1 MSAHSTGLRTPIPD
15 SEIASVHFFNG
26 RLVTSGDL
34 ALEQESQRLADQRI
48 GSAIGAGIVEGLGIE
63 FVSTD
68 TQNGTLL
75 RVDAGSGITA
85 KGSALKL
92 ETEVELRIAAPSQK
106 TSTTSGKAV
115 FCKCATAPIW
125 SRSAPPP
132 SGAYLLVLRPD
143 RQERGK
149 RSLVG
154 TDLSH
159 LGCDTDTIAAAVQF
173 DLVPVDTSGIV
184 ADGPARLRHE
194 LAQRSLR
201 QSTPGQ
207 DDVLPL
213 ALVHFAVDTRL
224 SFLDMWAVR
233 RTTGRSRQIMS
244 RPFLAPHPD
253 AKLAWRD
260 LVGDIPDSL
269 GEARLCQFQDEL
281 DTALSSGSGA
291 IHSSDFL
298 PLPPA
303 GFLPLEHARLE
314 WRDFLGSHAASVPET
329 LPVLEPTLVGPIV
342 AEAATRAP
350 LDANSRVRVAKV
362 AGRDLVVYYRES
374 INRTVAAETWLDGK
388 AAKLD
393 SAWNVQTAIEQ
404 LNAKVETLRTIWLK
418 PGPGWEK
425 AIPSAGTKSNVDLDL
440 RFTVGDYPCDKA
452 VELSGYRHIAIHGAG
467 RGSRIVSKTE
477 SALTIRNASSCL
489 VEDVA
494 FFSGAVCIGAE
505 TKNEEEESHPRLK
518 GALGIVNIPTV
529 HLENVFA
536 SCPGGSSLGASAISI
551 HNLGNKVANPSH
563 STIRIVGCTALA
575 GAGQQ
580 GILCV
585 NPRGTALLRDNTVG
599 LNPDAKADAD
609 TGSNTVWLTKIAE
622 AMTGV
627 SKSGSIADKTRNF
640 LDRSLPDAR
649 NWMAKLLTNIE
660 DDNKKT
666 AANRVVAA
674 LKKSARKGNTNDLE
688 SRIVEFAAKLSNDYR
703 RVLARGIV
711 VAGQDVGN
719 VTIEKNSVSSA
730 AQGILVATS
739 APGDKGDPRSIESVA
754 IRDNTI
760 RMGDMTAASGGR
772 YGILVGN
779 AQCIRILSN
788 QIEIGSQADHRAIE
802 GIRLFGWIGRFVRIT
817 DNRIS
822 GAEPGI
828 LFRHVPDRWNDAE
841 DRNRTDSWT
850 IASNLCEKSKFV
862 LDSGSSEP
870 SILVA
875 DNIP

>member
-184 ADGPARLRHE
+184 ADSPARLRHE

-342 AEAATRAP
+342 AEAAARAP

-599 LNPDAKADAD
+599 LNPDAKADSD
-609 TGSNTVWLTKIAE
+609 FRSNTAWFTKIAE

-627 SKSGSIADKTRNF
+627 SRSGSIADQTRNL

-649 NWMAKLLTNIE
+649 KWMALLLTNIK

-666 AANRVVAA
+666 AANRIVAELKEAVRKDQRSPVVGK
-674 LKKSARKGNTNDLE
+674 LL
-688 SRIVEFAAKLSNDYR
+688 EFAEQLKLEFPRS
-703 RVLARGIV
+703 LARGIV
-711 VAGQDVGN
+711 VAGQDVGD

-739 APGDKGDPRSIESVA
+739 APGDKGDPRKIGSVA
-754 IRDNTI
+754 IEGNTI
-760 RMGDMTAASGGR
+760 RMGDMTTASGGR

-779 AQCIRILSN
+779 AQSISIRLN
-788 QIEIGSQADHRAIE
+788 QIDIETQRDHRSIE
-802 GIRLFGWIGRFVRIT
+802 GIRVFGWIGRFVRIT

-841 DRNRTDSWT
+841 NRNRTDSWT
-850 IASNLCEKSKFV
+850 IASNLCEKSKSV

-870 SILVA
+870 SILAA